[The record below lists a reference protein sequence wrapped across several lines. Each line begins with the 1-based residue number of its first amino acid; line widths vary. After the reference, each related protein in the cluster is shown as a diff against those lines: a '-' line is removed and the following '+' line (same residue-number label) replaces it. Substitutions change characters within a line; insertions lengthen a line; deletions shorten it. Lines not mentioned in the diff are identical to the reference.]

1 MANETKN
8 KKKLALHWKILIG
21 IGLGAAVGIILCQIT
36 PYENWSPYIKWA
48 GDMFLRALRM
58 IVIPLVFSSIAMGV
72 AGMGSSAALGRIAGK
87 TIGYYVATTLVAA
100 TIGLTLVNLVKPG
113 VGAELNLTE
122 NVTTVGAVAGS
133 AENVSFID
141 QIVHIIP
148 ANVFE
153 SGAKGDLLP
162 IIFFA
167 VIFGLFMN
175 KVEKKHSDTLGGVL
189 NAIYEVIMK
198 ITFAIIKL
206 APYGVFAIVATIV
219 GKQANDPGALWGMV
233 KSLGVFVL
241 VVWGGLL
248 IQGGVIL
255 PLLVR
260 VLGKQ
265 NPWKHMSKMSTA
277 LLTAFSTCSSGA
289 ALPINIRD
297 SQEKCGVSSK
307 IASFVLPL
315 GSTIN
320 MNGTALYECVAAI
333 FIAQAYGIDLS
344 LVQQIVIVFTA
355 LLAAIGTA
363 GIPMAGMVMLAIV
376 LGAVGLPL
384 EGVGIVLA
392 VEQFCDMPRTMINTY
407 GDSCGAVIIAHSE
420 GEQLTINDARPED
433 KE

>member
-1 MANETKN
+1 MEPKSETKQ

-21 IGLGAAVGIILCQIT
+21 IVLGVCTGILMSSIT

-72 AGMGSSAALGRIAGK
+72 AGMGDSAALGRIAGK
-87 TIGYYVATTLVAA
+87 TIGYYVATTIVAA
-100 TIGLTLVNLVKPG
+100 TIGLVLVNVVKPG
-113 VGAELNLTE
+113 VGSDIPLAEAASE
-122 NVTTVGAVAGS
+122 VGAVASS
-133 AENVSFID
+133 AGEVSFMD
-141 QIVHIIP
+141 QLVNIIP

-167 VIFGLFMN
+167 VIFGFFMN
-175 KVEKKHSDTLGGVL
+175 KVEKKHSNVLGGVL
-189 NAIYEVIMK
+189 TAIYEVIMK
-198 ITFAIIKL
+198 ITFAIIKV
-206 APYGVFAIVATIV
+206 APIGVFAIVANIV
-219 GKQANDPGALWGMV
+219 GKQAGDTEAL
-233 KSLGVFVL
+233 KSMAIGLGTFVL
-241 VVWGGLL
+241 VVWAGQIIMGG
-248 IQGGVIL
+248 IVL
-255 PLLVR
+255 PTLVR
-260 VLGKQ
+260 VLGGQ
-265 NPWKHMSKMSTA
+265 NPWKHISKMSTA

-297 SQEKCGVSSK
+297 SQEKCGVSQK

-333 FIAQAYGIDLS
+333 FIAQAYGIDLTI
-344 LVQQIVIVFTA
+344 VQQIMIVFTA

-392 VEQFCDMPRTMINTY
+392 VEQFCDMPRTMINVY
-407 GDSCGAVIIAHSE
+407 GDACGAVIIAHSE
-420 GEQLTINDARPED
+420 GEKLTVND
-433 KE
+433 